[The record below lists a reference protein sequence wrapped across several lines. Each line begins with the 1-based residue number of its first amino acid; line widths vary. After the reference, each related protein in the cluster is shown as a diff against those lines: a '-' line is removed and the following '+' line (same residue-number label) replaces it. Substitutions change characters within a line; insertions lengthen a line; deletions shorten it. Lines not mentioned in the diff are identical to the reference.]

1 MLTAQG
7 YIQDVQEHFATILVP
22 LDRTYLISKQ
32 EITTCEV
39 RFDDGRTIRPEQRKK
54 AYALINDIAAYTGH
68 CQEELKEHFKYDL
81 MAKTGCAHFSLSDCS
96 VSIARE
102 YISNMIDFCFQW
114 DVPANDTRLNQTDDL
129 GRYLYAC
136 LYYRKC
142 AVCNKKAEI
151 HHCEGSRVGMGFNRN
166 KIDNFGRSAIAL
178 CRAHHMEAHQ
188 EEQAFFEKYHLFG
201 IRFDKQLL
209 KKLKL

>member
-7 YIQDVQEHFATILVP
+7 YIQDVQEHFATIFVP

-142 AVCNKKAEI
+142 AVCNKKQRFIIVKVPVLAWVLTGIKLITLAEVQLRCAGRI
-151 HHCEGSRVGMGFNRN
+151 IWRHTRKNR
-166 KIDNFGRSAIAL
+166 
-178 CRAHHMEAHQ
+178 
-188 EEQAFFEKYHLFG
+188 
-201 IRFDKQLL
+201 RFL
-209 KKLKL
+209 KNIICLESDWINNY